1 MLSRFNPVIIER
13 QETLPNNHHAVL
25 RFRSTVV
32 GDTLGIPFKKV
43 NMIKD
48 TTHWRNP
55 VADSM
60 AYSYKNN
67 RHYRSDRS
75 VTQGLKIEE
84 RYIAP
89 PNLIGQMAEGLDIR
103 YGISFDAGSDF
114 ADDVVVST
122 MPMPALAKLLGYDAL
137 PPFEYAVGSV
147 ITARVRNCDAYA
159 SLLVPNPIYP
169 FSRISITGD
178 ELIVECPLH
187 TPETLELYG
196 DLAELAA
203 GLMGVNGSGINNH
216 IYDVAAPVLMPFN
229 KILSIDDDARKQ
241 FIWWA
246 TDQHRVFSLGRFAT
260 WRPGLLL
267 DDLVKDI
274 RLIGQWADRRS
285 RYDVAK
291 HRS

>member
-1 MLSRFNPVIIER
+1 MIIVGAGMAGLLAARMLSRFNPVIIER

-60 AYSYKNN
+60 AYSYK
-67 RHYRSDRS
+67 
-75 VTQGLKIEE
+75 
-84 RYIAP
+84 
-89 PNLIGQMAEGLDIR
+89 
-103 YGISFDAGSDF
+103 
-114 ADDVVVST
+114 
-122 MPMPALAKLLGYDAL
+122 YDAL